1 MNTLLRLL
9 QQYKHVL
16 LFLLLEAAALVGYFN
31 YSYEQKVWAGF
42 FLHRQGAV
50 ISRWLSS
57 WRNYLSL
64 EPTNQR
70 LAQENV
76 DLRNQ
81 LARYEL
87 AAGGARPW
95 RPSDDST
102 RRLHYLTATVVSNS
116 VARQRNYF
124 MLDAGQ
130 AQGLE
135 PQMPV
140 LSQGAVAGFT
150 VAISPHY
157 AMVISLLNTD
167 LRISAKLQRSNYF
180 GSLHWDG
187 LRYREVLLT
196 EIPHH
201 VFVAPG
207 DTVMT
212 SGYSNIFPAA
222 LPIGIVKSI
231 ENQGGDFNTYRVELA
246 VDFRKLHH
254 VTLIKNPTRAERD
267 SLQQTL
273 VEHVL

>member
-31 YSYEQKVWAGF
+31 YSYEQKVRAGF

-116 VARQRNYF
+116 CLLYTS
-124 MLDAGQ
+124 DA
-130 AQGLE
+130 ADD
-135 PQMPV
+135 
-140 LSQGAVAGFT
+140 
-150 VAISPHY
+150 I
-157 AMVISLLNTD
+157 
-167 LRISAKLQRSNYF
+167 
-180 GSLHWDG
+180 
-187 LRYREVLLT
+187 
-196 EIPHH
+196 
-201 VFVAPG
+201 
-207 DTVMT
+207 
-212 SGYSNIFPAA
+212 A
-222 LPIGIVKSI
+222 LV
-231 ENQGGDFNTYRVELA
+231 
-246 VDFRKLHH
+246 
-254 VTLIKNPTRAERD
+254 
-267 SLQQTL
+267 
-273 VEHVL
+273 